1 MHQLVES
8 PVAQF
13 ADTEIGDRVGLLAAP
28 GEPTLCAV
36 LATVTFGAAGAA
48 LEATLDAVAVV
59 ASAAATATAAAA
71 VTEGTACGRV
81 DAGGG
86 PGDPLQPSA

>member
-48 LEATLDAVAVV
+48 LEATLDGVFVV
-59 ASAAATATAAAA
+59 AAGAATATAVAAA
-71 VTEGTACGRV
+71 TEGTACGGV
-81 DAGGG
+81 DK
-86 PGDPLQPSA
+86 PLPSDPSHPLE